1 MAQLRSMTGYG
12 RAQEV
17 IGNKDI
23 TVEIKGIN
31 HRFFE
36 FNARVPRTYG
46 YIEERIKSVLQSSIS
61 RGKVEVSVAIYN
73 VDTPDS
79 EVAVNVELAKNYLET
94 LRVSATELN
103 IADDLKLSHLLQLN
117 DVFTIRKKAD
127 DEEAVLSAVEE
138 VTGKAVNSFVAMR
151 RTEGS
156 KLKEDLLSR
165 IVSIENAVG
174 VIEEK
179 ASQMADDYR
188 ERLFQK
194 LTEILHDKN
203 IDEQRVL
210 TEAAIFAEKV
220 AVDEETVRLRSHIS
234 QFRQLLEIPEPVGRK
249 LDFLIQEFNRE
260 TNTIGSKVQNVEI
273 TKIVVD
279 IKSDIEKIREQI
291 QNIE

>member
-1 MAQLRSMTGYG
+1 MISSMTGYG

>member
-1 MAQLRSMTGYG
+1 MISSMTGYG
-12 RAQEV
+12 RAQE
-17 IGNKDI
+17 IFGNKDI

-94 LRVSATELN
+94 LRASAAELN

-117 DVFTIRKKAD
+117 DVFTIHKKAD

-138 VTGKAVNSFVAMR
+138 VTRKAVNSFVAMR

-179 ASQMADDYR
+179 AAQMSDDYR

>member
-1 MAQLRSMTGYG
+1 MISSMTGYG

-94 LRVSATELN
+94 LRASATELN

-156 KLKEDLLSR
+156 KLKEDLLSS